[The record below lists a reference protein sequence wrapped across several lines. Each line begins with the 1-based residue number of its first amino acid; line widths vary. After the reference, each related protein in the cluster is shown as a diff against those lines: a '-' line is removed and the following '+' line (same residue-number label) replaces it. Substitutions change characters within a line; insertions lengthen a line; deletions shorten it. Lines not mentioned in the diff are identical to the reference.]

1 MAQIAHHHLAG
12 AAQRL
17 AHGIWNM
24 VATLA
29 VTVPETLVTWQERSE
44 TRAALRNLDDRLL
57 RDMGIDRAAASKEA
71 RRPFWKA

>member
-1 MAQIAHHHLAG
+1 
-12 AAQRL
+12 
-17 AHGIWNM
+17 
-24 VATLA
+24 
-29 VTVPETLVTWQERSE
+29 SE